1 MSMSSSLMPEQVGD
15 ASSPD
20 NAAEVKIKK
29 TRASKPKVKTGCQTC
44 KIRRVKCDETKPS
57 CLRCVRFGHQCDG
70 YSNKSPSK
78 PASSK
83 SSRTLV
89 PKSPCQSPTTLS
101 GPPSDYPDISSS
113 ASSPSSTSPTKIY
126 PSPTR
131 LLFQTP
137 HEYQAFQ
144 TFCSRTSHELSS
156 AFSTDLWT
164 RLMLQACE
172 TSPSIRHAVV
182 AIGAL
187 NLSTPS
193 PWPEN
198 SVGTLRHQFAFRQYS
213 KALCLLRRDVAG
225 GFCDLRTTLI
235 ACLLFYCF
243 ESYHGYHE
251 MAINQVYSGLKLIR
265 EWASSFYGPDE
276 SGRLRTKI
284 GSENPHI
291 VEDDILRAF
300 GNLEIQV
307 MTYADGRTR
316 EAHEHYRHCGQAS
329 IDEMPEIFRSLE
341 EARTMLELVIRRSM
355 HWLRSTMHLQNFSM
369 HSSPTSSPTSDTEDN
384 GPCSLFFDVDP
395 TFEERLETL
404 KEYERWDGA
413 FRPLLNHS
421 RKGSAPHEEFLL
433 ASTLR
438 LHWLAGYMS
447 IASNNSHSSLVNNG
461 RFTTELEELV
471 DIARILLDNSKR
483 ENSENNNT
491 VYVFDMQIIVPLMTV
506 GWIYRHRSLRREAIQ
521 LLLRSPRKEGVWDGI
536 VVGKIMAWL
545 AEIEEECL
553 DEGDE
558 NDDYIPE
565 WAAARC
571 IKMDFDTVKR
581 EASVSCLQPV
591 KGSLVG
597 EERRR
602 EVFIPFS

>member
-20 NAAEVKIKK
+20 AAAEVKIKK

-89 PKSPCQSPTTLS
+89 PKSPTTSPLA
-101 GPPSDYPDISSS
+101 P
-113 ASSPSSTSPTKIY
+113 SPTKIY

-131 LLFQTP
+131 QLFQTP
-137 HEYQAFQ
+137 QEYQAFQ
-144 TFCSRTSHELSS
+144 TFCTRTSHELSS

-172 TSPSIRHAVV
+172 TSPSIRHAVI

-187 NLSTPS
+187 NISSPS

-198 SVGTLRHQFAFRQYS
+198 SVGTLRHQFAFREYS

-251 MAINQVYSGLKLIR
+251 MAINQVYGGLKLIR
-265 EWASSFYGPDE
+265 EWASSFYRPDE

-329 IDEMPEIFRSLE
+329 IDEMPDIFTCLE

-355 HWLRSTMHLQNFSM
+355 HWLRSTMHLQNFSTR
-369 HSSPTSSPTSDTEDN
+369 SSPTSSPTSDTEDT

-404 KEYERWDGA
+404 KEYERWDDA

-433 ASTLR
+433 ASTL
-438 LHWLAGYMS
+438 L
-447 IASNNSHSSLVNNG
+447 
-461 RFTTELEELV
+461 
-471 DIARILLDNSKR
+471 DIARILLENSKR
-483 ENSENNNT
+483 GEIETGNT

-506 GWIYRHRSLRREAIQ
+506 GWVYRHRALRREAIQ

-545 AEIEEECL
+545 AEIEEEGL
-553 DEGDE
+553 EARDQG
-558 NDDYIPE
+558 DDYIPE
-565 WAAARC
+565 YAAARC

-591 KGSLVG
+591 RGSLIG

-602 EVFIPFS
+602 EVFIPFV

>member
-78 PASSK
+78 PTSSK

-89 PKSPCQSPTTLS
+89 PKSPSQSPVSIS
-101 GPPSDYPDISSS
+101 GPPSEYPETSSS
-113 ASSPSSTSPTKIY
+113 DYSPSATSPTKIY

-193 PWPEN
+193 PWPES

-243 ESYHGYHE
+243 ESYHGYDE
-251 MAINQVYSGLKLIR
+251 MQVYSGLKLIR

-329 IDEMPEIFRSLE
+329 IDEMPEIFSSLE

-355 HWLRSTMHLQNFSM
+355 HWLRSTMHLQNFST
-369 HSSPTSSPTSDTEDN
+369 HSSPNSSPTSDTEDN

-471 DIARILLDNSKR
+471 DIARILLENPEKG
-483 ENSENNNT
+483 NSENGNT
-491 VYVFDMQIIVPLMTV
+491 GYVFDLQIIVPLMTV

-571 IKMDFDTVKR
+571 IKMDFDTVKK

-591 KGSLVG
+591 KGSLIG